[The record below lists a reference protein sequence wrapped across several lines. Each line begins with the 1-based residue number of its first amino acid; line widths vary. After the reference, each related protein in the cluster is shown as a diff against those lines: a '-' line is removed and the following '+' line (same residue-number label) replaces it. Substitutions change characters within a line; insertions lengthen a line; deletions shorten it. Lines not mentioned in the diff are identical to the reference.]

1 MLPEKFIEY
10 LTEAAGVSNVPA
22 ILDAIQNT
30 KPKVSIRINPLK
42 VGRQLTEVLGL
53 SQLPYSVR
61 TTQVPWCKDG
71 IYLSERPVF
80 TLDPALHA
88 GGYYVQEPSSMFL
101 AVLEPVLNSLNCR
114 NLLDL
119 CASPGG
125 KTTHLISMMPRGAQL
140 IANEVIKTRVA
151 PLKENVIKWG
161 DHSVVVTNMDPGG
174 FSTQINRTDPDAKE
188 NKSGS
193 NLFFSVDK
201 SGSCRISPFD
211 FILVDAPC
219 SGEGMFRKDPSAIA
233 EWSEEGVI
241 MCAARQRRILSD
253 IWTSLKPGGL
263 LAYSTCTFN
272 LYENDG
278 NISWLKSELGAEI
291 FDLYEFY
298 KSKSIEDK
306 FNPTLVNEWGIKHTK
321 EGGFQFFPGLAEGE
335 GFFFTLLKKPG
346 EVEEET
352 SEKMQEVSGARHRV
366 MSNWHNVSSNKQKV
380 SGKRQ
385 VVSKKRQEAMG
396 KGQPEHEYA
405 LSINYK
411 EELPSVELSR
421 EDALKYL
428 SRNALYLDGAPM
440 GYLRVTYNGLGLG
453 FVKNLGSRANNL
465 LPMNWRIRMDVP

>member
-10 LTEAAGVSNVPA
+10 LTEAAGVSNTPV

-30 KPKVSIRINPLK
+30 KPKVSVRINPLK
-42 VGRQLTEVLGL
+42 CP
-53 SQLPYSVR
+53 QLPNIVD
-61 TTQVPWCKDG
+61 TTSVPWCKDG
-71 IYLSERPVF
+71 LYLAERPVF

-101 AVLEPVLNSLNCR
+101 AVLEPVLNILNCR

-125 KTTHLISMMPRGAQL
+125 KTTHLISMMPRWAQL
-140 IANEVIKTRVA
+140 IANEVIRTRVA

-161 DHSVVVTNMDPGG
+161 DHTVVVTNMDPDG
-174 FSTQINRTDPDAKE
+174 FSKQINKSKQGTQT
-188 NKSGS
+188 NTSGS
-193 NLFFSVDK
+193 KRQDYSADDFFAVDK

-219 SGEGMFRKDPSAIA
+219 SGEGMFRKDPSAIT
-233 EWSEEGVI
+233 EWSEESVK
-241 MCAARQRRILSD
+241 MCAARQRRILTD

-298 KSKSIEDK
+298 RSNSIEDK
-306 FNPTLVNEWGIKHTK
+306 FNPTLVNEWGIKPTK

-335 GFFFTLLKKPG
+335 GFFFALLKKKG
-346 EVEEET
+346 DVEV
-352 SEKMQEVSGARHRV
+352 A
-366 MSNWHNVSSNKQKV
+366 

-385 VVSKKRQEAMG
+385 DLSGKKQVASDKKQVAIG
-396 KGQPEHEYA
+396 KEQPDHEYA
-405 LSINYK
+405 LSIDYK
-411 EELPSVELSR
+411 GEWPSVELSK

-428 SRNALYLDGAPM
+428 SRNALYLEGAPM
-440 GYLRVTYNGLGLG
+440 GYLRVTYNSLGLG

-465 LPMNWRIRMDVP
+465 LPMNWRIRMNVR